1 MSKQREKEHA
11 TPYFDSY
18 PEGRIVQH
26 FKLFSTYW
34 FEFWSFKLYSV
45 AVIKANLSALTV
57 FMYCTHRHL
66 HIEDKELHKCVHLFH
81 ATILAV
87 VWQQQ
92 NAKWDIQW
100 KRKNI
105 WQIVICMFRIMWIY
119 LVLEV
124 NDEILQSSMKD
135 KLSRKAKDDNKKDS
149 SVKRLKKQKSS
160 K

>member
-1 MSKQREKEHA
+1 MWFQRYTQSKFATVMYIKRKIDFRLLDLVLFSAGSPFSPPSCHTKKNISSMSKQREKEHA

-105 WQIVICMFRIMWIY
+105 
-119 LVLEV
+119 
-124 NDEILQSSMKD
+124 
-135 KLSRKAKDDNKKDS
+135 
-149 SVKRLKKQKSS
+149 
-160 K
+160 